1 MNKIMD
7 LRKNS
12 GTKFTVQYLK
22 LANLLTIHYL
32 SGNPRTSGPEIRVAT
47 SFGLP
52 LIIPKSLRD
61 LISSGDRVVIRVVLA
76 ILSVFRV
83 MSYKGSLK
91 LSTITSPFTGVS
103 TTVSGLEV
111 RRVWDRLFESRRG
124 YTPPGPKFL
133 LNLKTAGPNYR
144 VSILG
149 ATLDA
154 YEHMRQGWSRKPIQ
168 VLSDYFGS
176 RISTL
181 LDDEISLIK
190 DLVPTKVTKL
200 GKLSTKTE
208 PAGKI
213 RVFAITDVWTQT
225 ILLPVHEHVFKILKG
240 IVQDGTFDQDAPLSL
255 LRARVKEK
263 EDKSVF
269 SYDLSAATD
278 RFPVDF
284 QVQLLS
290 MLYNRDVADA

>member
-47 SFGLP
+47 SYGLP

-111 RRVWDRLFESRRG
+111 RRV
-124 YTPPGPKFL
+124 
-133 LNLKTAGPNYR
+133 
-144 VSILG
+144 
-149 ATLDA
+149 
-154 YEHMRQGWSRKPIQ
+154 
-168 VLSDYFGS
+168 
-176 RISTL
+176 
-181 LDDEISLIK
+181 
-190 DLVPTKVTKL
+190 
-200 GKLSTKTE
+200 
-208 PAGKI
+208 
-213 RVFAITDVWTQT
+213 
-225 ILLPVHEHVFKILKG
+225 
-240 IVQDGTFDQDAPLSL
+240 
-255 LRARVKEK
+255 
-263 EDKSVF
+263 
-269 SYDLSAATD
+269 
-278 RFPVDF
+278 
-284 QVQLLS
+284 
-290 MLYNRDVADA
+290 